1 MASEDDND
9 LVVPS
14 APKKRGRPRKV
25 TISLKKKED
34 SQEASSDKPIVF
46 DKEGNESELNVNKRN
61 YSTSNS
67 DRELSDRDHTLFDSE
82 NDFSFESFQSKGNT
96 DNIKYE
102 TSEDAGPSI
111 RTVYPNPMEAHTT
124 TFSDGSS
131 ITTYSPQQGVTTFTS
146 FSDSPSSDQ
155 YEEHSME
162 KENQN
167 PYQNNQAQN
176 SYASQNNYSSQTNYS
191 GHSYQGSNNYQQ
203 NNYQQSYQQNNQGS
217 GTHYNNTNNQR
228 YQKNNSRIQNQNYVR
243 QGRGKQQQN
252 QNYNQIV
259 DEEENPN
266 APVLLVNTL
275 NVLSLQELR
284 TLGVEQYNI
293 NPENVFDLKKQ
304 ELICEILK
312 SHAYAGGVIHTE
324 GTLEILQD
332 GYGFLR
338 SELNSYLSGPE
349 DVFVSP
355 QIIKS
360 FALRTGD
367 TVYGML
373 RNPKASERFFAVVKV
388 LKVNGADPQK
398 TRTRIPFDSLTPLY
412 PNSLINLETK
422 DEDISMRVINLFD
435 PIGKGQR
442 ALITAPPRTGKTILL
457 QKIANAITTN
467 HPEIFLMVL
476 LVDERPEEVTDMR
489 RSVKGEVVASTFDE
503 QATRHVQVA
512 EMVIEK
518 AKRLVEYGKDVVIL
532 LDSITRLARAYNQT
546 VPASGKILSGGVDSN
561 ALHKPKRFFG
571 AARNIENGGSL
582 TIIASALIE
591 TGSRMDEVI
600 FEEFKGTGNCEI
612 VLDRKM
618 ADKRLF
624 PAINLKKSGTRRED
638 LIVDS
643 ATLAR
648 IYALRGAVGTFEDLE
663 MTEFVLD
670 KMKKTVNNK
679 AFIDSMGMSDS
690 VK

>member
-1 MASEDDND
+1 MSEEEKIEGQLPPKRRGRPKKIVAKKTTEVVNEEQKPLIFDEVSDVKNENDNSLFTTNSDENLSVSENTNIVNSQNENAQNNETINTQNDDENARIRSEFLNEYGNRAQGD
-9 LVVPS
+9 AEYNRLRADFINEHRNNTKVERPEGIKRVPLPYKRPISLPHTERNVQNRPISQERVRPQNIDEVVPS
-14 APKKRGRPRKV
+14 P
-25 TISLKKKED
+25 D
-34 SQEASSDKPIVF
+34 
-46 DKEGNESELNVNKRN
+46 
-61 YSTSNS
+61 
-67 DRELSDRDHTLFDSE
+67 
-82 NDFSFESFQSKGNT
+82 
-96 DNIKYE
+96 
-102 TSEDAGPSI
+102 
-111 RTVYPNPMEAHTT
+111 
-124 TFSDGSS
+124 
-131 ITTYSPQQGVTTFTS
+131 
-146 FSDSPSSDQ
+146 
-155 YEEHSME
+155 
-162 KENQN
+162 
-167 PYQNNQAQN
+167 
-176 SYASQNNYSSQTNYS
+176 
-191 GHSYQGSNNYQQ
+191 
-203 NNYQQSYQQNNQGS
+203 
-217 GTHYNNTNNQR
+217 
-228 YQKNNSRIQNQNYVR
+228 
-243 QGRGKQQQN
+243 
-252 QNYNQIV
+252 
-259 DEEENPN
+259 

-284 TLGVEQYNI
+284 EEGIKKYGLS
-293 NPENVFDLKKQ
+293 PENVYDLKKQ

-312 SHAYAGGVIHTE
+312 AHAYNGGVIHTE
-324 GTLEILQD
+324 GTLEVLKKD

-355 QIIKS
+355 QIIK
-360 FALRTGD
+360 AYGLKTGD

-373 RNPKASERFFAVVKV
+373 RNPKAAERFFAVVKV
-388 LKVNGADPQK
+388 LKVNDADPSL
-398 TRTRIPFDSLTPLY
+398 TRSRIPFDSLVPLY
-412 PNSLINLETK
+412 PDSLINLETK
-422 DEDISMRVINLFD
+422 EEDLSMRVINLFD

-467 HPEIFLMVL
+467 HPEVVLIVL

-546 VPASGKILSGGVDSN
+546 EPASGKVLSGGVDSN

-600 FEEFKGTGNCEI
+600 FEEFKGTGNCEL

-638 LIVDS
+638 LLLDADI
-643 ATLAR
+643 LKK
-648 IYALRGAVGTFEDLE
+648 IYALRSAFGAVEDLD
-663 MTEFVLD
+663 MTETVLD
-670 KMKKTVNNK
+670 KMKKTINNK
-679 AFIDSMGMSDS
+679 AFIDSMSMS
-690 VK
+690 

>member
-1 MASEDDND
+1 MEA
-9 LVVPS
+9 
-14 APKKRGRPRKV
+14 KRRGRPRKNADV
-25 TISLKKKED
+25 QNEKTQETELFPDDSAMLFTNDDAKNDQNNVESVNEISNEQVNENSDKKALSENKEKKVRIVRRKKSPESAPEVLKANETTSDIIQAHDESQSVQEEPDVQFTTPEGDERSYTRPESTYESVNQSAD
-34 SQEASSDKPIVF
+34 SQRYPEREMRSHRETFRPRKDARGMQVQSD
-46 DKEGNESELNVNKRN
+46 ESI
-61 YSTSNS
+61 
-67 DRELSDRDHTLFDSE
+67 DP
-82 NDFSFESFQSKGNT
+82 
-96 DNIKYE
+96 
-102 TSEDAGPSI
+102 A
-111 RTVYPNPMEAHTT
+111 
-124 TFSDGSS
+124 
-131 ITTYSPQQGVTTFTS
+131 
-146 FSDSPSSDQ
+146 
-155 YEEHSME
+155 
-162 KENQN
+162 
-167 PYQNNQAQN
+167 
-176 SYASQNNYSSQTNYS
+176 
-191 GHSYQGSNNYQQ
+191 
-203 NNYQQSYQQNNQGS
+203 
-217 GTHYNNTNNQR
+217 
-228 YQKNNSRIQNQNYVR
+228 
-243 QGRGKQQQN
+243 
-252 QNYNQIV
+252 
-259 DEEENPN
+259 

-284 TLGVEQYNI
+284 EKGMREYGL
-293 NPENVFDLKKQ
+293 NPEVIYDLRKQ

-312 SHAYAGGVIHTE
+312 SHAFKGGVIHAE
-324 GTLEILQD
+324 GILEVLKKD

-349 DVFVSP
+349 DIFVSP
-355 QIIKS
+355 QLIKQYG
-360 FALRTGD
+360 LKTGD
-367 TVYGML
+367 SVYGML
-373 RNPKASERFFAVVKV
+373 RNPKAAERFFAVVKV
-388 LKVNGADPQK
+388 LKVNDEDPQK

-412 PNSLINLETK
+412 PNELINLETK
-422 DEDISMRVINLFD
+422 DEDLSMRVINLFD

-467 HPEIFLMVL
+467 HPEIVLIVL

-546 VPASGKILSGGVDSN
+546 EPASGKVLSGGVDSN

-600 FEEFKGTGNCEI
+600 FEEFKGTGNCEM

-638 LIVDS
+638 LIMDDTV
-643 ATLAR
+643 LKR
-648 IYALRGAVGTFEDLE
+648 IYALRSASGNMDDLE
-663 MTEFVLD
+663 MTELVLD
-670 KMKKTVNNK
+670 KMSKTLNNK
-679 AFIDSMGMSDS
+679 AFLDSMSMSMTFGTR
-690 VK
+690 

>member
-1 MASEDDND
+1 MSEEKIEI
-9 LVVPS
+9 VQ
-14 APKKRGRPRKV
+14 APKKRGRP
-25 TISLKKKED
+25 KK
-34 SQEASSDKPIVF
+34 
-46 DKEGNESELNVNKRN
+46 
-61 YSTSNS
+61 TS
-67 DRELSDRDHTLFDSE
+67 
-82 NDFSFESFQSKGNT
+82 
-96 DNIKYE
+96 IK
-102 TSEDAGPSI
+102 
-111 RTVYPNPMEAHTT
+111 
-124 TFSDGSS
+124 
-131 ITTYSPQQGVTTFTS
+131 
-146 FSDSPSSDQ
+146 
-155 YEEHSME
+155 SME
-162 KENQN
+162 KLTEEQQPLIFSDENTVLPSSGSSLFEDENQN
-167 PYQNNQAQN
+167 SIAISESPKFNIASNEDDAHLDGINGTRIIQHSEFLNETTNKADKDIEYNPERAEFINKHKNNVKIEREETRRTPSEGVKRVMLPYKKPMGL
-176 SYASQNNYSSQTNYS
+176 ASQGNGDKSKLVQPDRPRM
-191 GHSYQGSNNYQQ
+191 Q
-203 NNYQQSYQQNNQGS
+203 N
-217 GTHYNNTNNQR
+217 
-228 YQKNNSRIQNQNYVR
+228 V
-243 QGRGKQQQN
+243 
-252 QNYNQIV
+252 
-259 DEEENPN
+259 EEIIPDKD
-266 APVLLVNTL
+266 APILLVNNL

-284 TLGVEQYNI
+284 AEGISKYGLS
-293 NPENVFDLKKQ
+293 PENVYDLKKQ

-312 SHAYAGGVIHTE
+312 AHAYNGGVIHTE
-324 GTLEILQD
+324 GTLEVLKKD

-355 QIIKS
+355 QIIKTYG
-360 FALRTGD
+360 LKTGD

-373 RNPKASERFFAVVKV
+373 RNPKAAERFFAVVKV
-388 LKVNGADPQK
+388 LKVNDADPSL
-398 TRTRIPFDSLTPLY
+398 TRSRIPFDSLTPLY
-412 PNSLINLETK
+412 PDSLIDLETK
-422 DEDISMRVINLFD
+422 EEDLSMRVINLFD

-467 HPEIFLMVL
+467 HPEVVLIVL

-546 VPASGKILSGGVDSN
+546 EPASGKVLSGGVDSN

-600 FEEFKGTGNCEI
+600 FEEFKGTGNCEL
-612 VLDRKM
+612 VLDRRM

-638 LIVDS
+638 LLLDEDI
-643 ATLAR
+643 LKK
-648 IYALRGAVGTFEDLE
+648 IYALRSAFGAVDDLD
-663 MTEFVLD
+663 MTETVLD
-670 KMKKTVNNK
+670 KMKKTINNK
-679 AFIDSMGMSDS
+679 AFIDSMSMSG
-690 VK
+690 

>member
-1 MASEDDND
+1 MSDDEN
-9 LVVPS
+9 LESTP

-25 TISLKKKED
+25 TVNLKTSATPKTEEKKKGAIIFDED
-34 SQEASSDKPIVF
+34 GNVLGQMPNQTESVFGKQEEKKPSSLFDFGPDFSISNSEFGKREDTSTSFEEQPQTATSNYQSEEYQASSYQ
-46 DKEGNESELNVNKRN
+46 NQN
-61 YSTSNS
+61 YQNQNQNQGYTSQGYQTQQGYQAGGS
-67 DRELSDRDHTLFDSE
+67 Y
-82 NDFSFESFQSKGNT
+82 QSQGYQGQPQAT
-96 DNIKYE
+96 QTYQ
-102 TSEDAGPSI
+102 SQQ
-111 RTVYPNPMEAHTT
+111 NPQ
-124 TFSDGSS
+124 GSS
-131 ITTYSPQQGVTTFTS
+131 YYQRRSTRTQYSPQQRG
-146 FSDSPSSDQ
+146 
-155 YEEHSME
+155 
-162 KENQN
+162 
-167 PYQNNQAQN
+167 
-176 SYASQNNYSSQTNYS
+176 ASEMPQSQGRYTR
-191 GHSYQGSNNYQQ
+191 GARLKPQPQQ
-203 NNYQQSYQQNNQGS
+203 
-217 GTHYNNTNNQR
+217 YNNTQA
-228 YQKNNSRIQNQNYVR
+228 
-243 QGRGKQQQN
+243 
-252 QNYNQIV
+252 
-259 DEEENPN
+259 EESEDPN

-324 GTLEILQD
+324 GTLEVLQD

-360 FALRTGD
+360 YALRTGD

-373 RNPKASERFFAVVKV
+373 RNPKAAERFFAVVKV

-412 PNSLINLETK
+412 PNELINLETK
-422 DEDISMRVINLFD
+422 EEDISMRVINLFD

-467 HPEIFLMVL
+467 HPEIVLMVL

-600 FEEFKGTGNCEI
+600 FEEFKGTGNCEM

-638 LIVDS
+638 LIVDA
-643 ATLAR
+643 ATLAK
-648 IYALRGAVGTFEDLE
+648 IYALRSATGTMEDVE

-679 AFIDSMGMSDS
+679 AFIDSMGMGDS
-690 VK
+690 IK

>member
-1 MASEDDND
+1 MSEEKIEI
-9 LVVPS
+9 VQ
-14 APKKRGRPRKV
+14 APKKRGRP
-25 TISLKKKED
+25 KKT
-34 SQEASSDKPIVF
+34 A
-46 DKEGNESELNVNKRN
+46 
-61 YSTSNS
+61 
-67 DRELSDRDHTLFDSE
+67 
-82 NDFSFESFQSKGNT
+82 
-96 DNIKYE
+96 IK
-102 TSEDAGPSI
+102 
-111 RTVYPNPMEAHTT
+111 
-124 TFSDGSS
+124 
-131 ITTYSPQQGVTTFTS
+131 
-146 FSDSPSSDQ
+146 
-155 YEEHSME
+155 SME
-162 KENQN
+162 KLTEEQQPLIFSDENTVIPSSGSSLFEDENQN
-167 PYQNNQAQN
+167 SIAISESPEFNIASNEDDVHIDGINGTRVIQHSEFLNETSNKFDNDTEYNPERSEFINKHKNNVKVEREETRRTPSEGVKRVMLPYKKPMGL
-176 SYASQNNYSSQTNYS
+176 ASQGNGDKSKLVQPDRPRM
-191 GHSYQGSNNYQQ
+191 Q
-203 NNYQQSYQQNNQGS
+203 N
-217 GTHYNNTNNQR
+217 
-228 YQKNNSRIQNQNYVR
+228 V
-243 QGRGKQQQN
+243 
-252 QNYNQIV
+252 
-259 DEEENPN
+259 EEIIPDKD
-266 APVLLVNTL
+266 APILLVNNL

-284 TLGVEQYNI
+284 ADGISKYGLS
-293 NPENVFDLKKQ
+293 PENVYDLKKQ

-312 SHAYAGGVIHTE
+312 AHAYNGGVIHTE
-324 GTLEILQD
+324 GTLEVLKKD

-355 QIIKS
+355 QIIKTYG
-360 FALRTGD
+360 LKTGD

-373 RNPKASERFFAVVKV
+373 RNPKAAERFFAVVKV
-388 LKVNGADPQK
+388 LKVNDADPSL
-398 TRTRIPFDSLTPLY
+398 TRSRIPFDSLTPLY
-412 PNSLINLETK
+412 PDSLINLETK
-422 DEDISMRVINLFD
+422 EEDLSMRVINLFD

-467 HPEIFLMVL
+467 HPEVVLIVL

-546 VPASGKILSGGVDSN
+546 EPASGKVLSGGVDSN

-600 FEEFKGTGNCEI
+600 FEEFKGTGNCEL
-612 VLDRKM
+612 VLDRRM

-638 LIVDS
+638 LLLDDDI
-643 ATLAR
+643 LKK
-648 IYALRGAVGTFEDLE
+648 IYALRSAFGAVDDLD
-663 MTEFVLD
+663 MTETVLD
-670 KMKKTVNNK
+670 KMKKTINNK
-679 AFIDSMGMSDS
+679 AFIDSMSMSG
-690 VK
+690 